1 MITVTDIFAGAG
13 GSTTGMAQV
22 DGVIVDLFAGPGG
35 WDEGLRMIGRT
46 DVVGVEW
53 DESACR
59 TAEAAGHRRL
69 RADVAALNPRDY
81 IGAEGLIASPP
92 CFVAGTPVV
101 TERAVLPIEEVRV
114 GDRVLTHAG
123 RWCRV
128 ESTGSKVAETVTVK
142 GQGTS
147 GITCTPDHRFYTRTY
162 RTWVSGRTRA
172 RVEEWGDP
180 TWTPAT
186 ELGGSRWAIPATAAP
201 VAWSAPIDPWL
212 VGRWL
217 ADGWCNLGR
226 GEVLWAIGDEKLD
239 EFKARCNL
247 PVAYAAMDGCHRV
260 TLCGARDLATW
271 LAANFGSGAHRKTI
285 PGVVLGASETARRA
299 LLDGYLSGD
308 SHRVDDHARKAVTV
322 SACLATGVRLLA
334 AGLGLAVSV
343 TVNRPSATKTMPD
356 GRVVNQRPWY
366 AVTLRDQ
373 RARRFLHLRDGH
385 WWGRVR
391 SIEPSPPQRVYDI
404 QVADDHS
411 YVADGIVVHNC
422 QAWSLAG
429 RRGGEE
435 DRAACHELA
444 DRMAAGDD
452 STGWRDWTDD
462 RSPLVCQPVRWVR
475 ELRPE
480 WIALEEVP
488 SVLGLWEHMA
498 RIFRAWGYHVWVGV
512 LNAADYGVPQ
522 TRKRAILLASRTRK
536 VHRPTP
542 THSRVPSMF
551 TAGWVSMADALGWG
565 FDSEPS
571 CTVSSGGAATGG
583 AEPFANAGYRKR
595 LASFVSAGVTGEGRP
610 KDVQTQPAD
619 TITGKGTAYFLD
631 RPAPTIVGTRRSKD
645 GMIVGRQL
653 PPGEGENVGGG
664 GWADRPAPTPAWVE
678 KRPSTTVAADPRIA
692 DPGYR
697 KGKERQFRPDG
708 IRVTVQEA
716 GILQSFPADYPW
728 QGTRTKQYE
737 QVGNAVPPLLAA
749 HVLAALGVGTLEA
762 AA

>member
-1 MITVTDIFAGAG
+1 MPNDDPRKNHRYLR
-13 GSTTGMAQV
+13 GSR
-22 DGVIVDLFAGPGG
+22 LSG
-35 WDEGLRMIGRT
+35 WDEGMRMLGLT
-46 DVVGVEW
+46 DVIGIEW
-53 DESACR
+53 DAAACT
-59 TAEAAGHRRL
+59 TAEAAGHRRIQ
-69 RADVAALNPRDY
+69 ADVAALDPL
-81 IGAEGLIASPP
+81 GWPCWGKVSSPP

-186 ELGGSRWAIPATAAP
+186 ELGGSRWAIPATAAS

-260 TLCGARDLATW
+260 TLCGARDLAAW

-285 PGVVLGASETARRA
+285 PGSLLGAAEPVRRA

-343 TVNRPSATKTMPD
+343 AINRPPSTKAMPD
-356 GRVVNQRPWY
+356 GRIVNQRPWY

-422 QAWSLAG
+422 QAWSMAG
-429 RRGGEE
+429 KRKGEL
-435 DRAACHELA
+435 DRANCHLLA
-444 DRMAAGDD
+444 DRMAGGDD
-452 STGWRDWTDD
+452 STDWCTWEDP

-475 ELRPE
+475 DLRPE

-488 SVLGLWEHMA
+488 AVASLWEHFA
-498 RIFRAWGYHVWVGV
+498 RIFRGWGYSVWTGD
-512 LNAADYGVPQ
+512 LCAADYGVPQ
-522 TRKRAILLASRTRK
+522 TRTRRILTASRVRT
-536 VHRPTP
+536 VGPPPP
-542 THSRVPSMF
+542 THSE
-551 TAGWVSMADALGWG
+551 TAHGDDLLGGHTLPWVTMAEALGWAEADVIRPNRGSG
-565 FDSEPS
+565 FVERHGDRPDFP
-571 CTVSSGGAATGG
+571 AT
-583 AEPFANAGYRKR
+583 
-595 LASFVSAGVTGEGRP
+595 RP
-610 KDVQTQPAD
+610 NDVRWA
-619 TITGKGTAYFLD
+619 LD
-631 RPAPTIVGTRRSKD
+631 RPA
-645 GMIVGRQL
+645 
-653 PPGEGENVGGG
+653 
-664 GWADRPAPTPAWVE
+664 
-678 KRPSTTVAADPRIA
+678 TTVV
-692 DPGYR
+692 GS
-697 KGKERQFRPDG
+697 FRPDVIAG
-708 IRVTVQEA
+708 PGHHDTSRQDAPGSVRVTVQEA
-716 GILQSFPADYPW
+716 AILQSFRPDYPW
-728 QGTRTKQYE
+728 RGSRTKQYE
-737 QVGNAVPPLLAA
+737 QCGNAIPPRLAA
-749 HVLAALGVGTLEA
+749 HVVASAIGIDPTAAIDRYYAEAVGGA
-762 AA
+762 A